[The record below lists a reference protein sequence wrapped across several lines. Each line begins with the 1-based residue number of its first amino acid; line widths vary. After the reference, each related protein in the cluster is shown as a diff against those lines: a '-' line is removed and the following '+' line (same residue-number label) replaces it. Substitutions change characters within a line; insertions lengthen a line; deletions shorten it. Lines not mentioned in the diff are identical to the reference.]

1 MTTNRFAVVT
11 TPKRGGNSSEQ
22 LRCWIGVKLS
32 VPAEW
37 APLSSTLGGD
47 SRNTP
52 LTIPGEVAL
61 KALGAWVG
69 TGSPL
74 YQHWQ
79 TALSEGTVGITLQPG
94 EYRIVTEEE

>member
-1 MTTNRFAVVT
+1 MTTNRFAVVIN
-11 TPKRGGNSSEQ
+11 PKRGGNSSEQ
-22 LRCWIGVKLS
+22 LRCWIGVKFPI
-32 VPAEW
+32 PAEW

-61 KALGAWVG
+61 KVLGAWVG

-74 YQHWQ
+74 YLHWQ
-79 TALSEGTVGITLQPG
+79 TALSEGAVGITLQPEEYKIVEG
-94 EYRIVTEEE
+94 E